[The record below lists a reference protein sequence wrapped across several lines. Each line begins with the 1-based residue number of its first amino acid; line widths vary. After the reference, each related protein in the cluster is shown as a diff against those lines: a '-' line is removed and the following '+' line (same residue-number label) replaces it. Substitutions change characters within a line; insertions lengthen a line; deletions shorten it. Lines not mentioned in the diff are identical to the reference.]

1 MIRKPWE
8 YDTKDLLSLLDLKK
22 SFLLIYEAT
31 KKLLK
36 TIQTYLI
43 NNEIIIRSVALFE
56 VQSTNVLTSTII
68 AYGNRK
74 RKLVREFN

>member
-22 SFLLIYEAT
+22 SFLLIYEAA

-43 NNEIIIRSVALFE
+43 NKEKIIRSVALFE